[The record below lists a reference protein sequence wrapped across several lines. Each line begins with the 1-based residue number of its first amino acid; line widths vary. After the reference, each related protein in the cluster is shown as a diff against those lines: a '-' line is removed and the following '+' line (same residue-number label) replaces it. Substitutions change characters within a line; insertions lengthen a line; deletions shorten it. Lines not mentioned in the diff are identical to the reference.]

1 MADMTPEQRER
12 YIRWTDYRVNHLS
25 YSINLFLGFAV
36 ASLAYAINL
45 KVEGKLATC
54 ALDASLIIFGVSAL
68 FGCLATVT
76 KLLDYRYTA
85 RKIKDGGAF
94 NEFMAEHIG
103 AFTWAFFWLQ
113 LAIYAVGAFV
123 FIRGAVYA

>member
-1 MADMTPEQRER
+1 MTPEQRER

-103 AFTWAFFWLQ
+103 TFTWAFFWLQ